1 MAEILLS
8 CYDYYHSFGMLTH
21 LTTNLNSV
29 EIEKQYGVRV
39 RSRLR
44 EMFNL
49 VAFPADAR
57 DKRK

>member
-1 MAEILLS
+1 VHQKII
-8 CYDYYHSFGMLTH
+8 TH
-21 LTTNLNSV
+21 ATTNLAAK
-29 EIEKQYGVRV
+29 EIEELYGKRV

-49 VAFPADAR
+49 ISFPAETK